1 MLPCLLRDL
10 RVSTEVPQQTRP
22 ICLRRNSRLSSV
34 GAGLALGDALLA
46 ALGAGFVLLDGD
58 DTSLLASGRA
68 CEPSHDGGSLAV
80 VGGDGVCVH
89 VEGERCFGMAQAV
102 LHRLDVDAVAQE
114 LRRLGVPELV
124 HDEVGEAD
132 LVSEALLAGLAPP
145 GADHG
150 GDVDKLKEA
159 EPWLFGPGVAK
170 GGAGSTG
177 LPNAGAATDSDKQ
190 LRHFYEVAGVADD
203 KKD

>member
-1 MLPCLLRDL
+1 MAGEKSGTD
-10 RVSTEVPQQTRP
+10 TQEQGAPQGGQGGQQEASQQGATVRQA
-22 ICLRRNSRLSSV
+22 
-34 GAGLALGDALLA
+34 GAGGTGSGTDGTGDSSASNGTRDGVPDYAAQLAERDKEIVELKAQAAAAAESQKRAKEMSDKIEALEKRAEDDRITYQLTLAGARNVKAARALL
-46 ALGAGFVLLDGD
+46 
-58 DTSLLASGRA
+58 
-68 CEPSHDGGSLAV
+68 
-80 VGGDGVCVH
+80 
-89 VEGERCFGMAQAV
+89 
-102 LHRLDVDAVAQE
+102 
-114 LRRLGVPELV
+114 
-124 HDEVGEAD
+124 
-132 LVSEALLAGLAPP
+132 
-145 GADHG
+145 ADHG